1 MVLVLNGFSE
11 QRSKM
16 MGLLIG
22 LKLALLL
29 ITCNWAIHQLDVKN
43 ASPWSLAGNHLYEA
57 TFEIAQF
64 FWGWRCTVFE
74 GACCYCQQSILGD
87 ILLQY
92 KMLDIAYMMSQ
103 MAIKNSSSSDDSPLA
118 YATEYGRLVGALQY
132 LTFTRPDITHVVN
145 QVCQHFRSLTT
156 QHLREVKH
164 ILWYPQ
170 RYT

>member
-1 MVLVLNGFSE
+1 MHNFFGH
-11 QRSKM
+11 
-16 MGLLIG
+16 GG
-22 LKLALLL
+22 AL
-29 ITCNWAIHQLDVKN
+29 
-43 ASPWSLAGNHLYEA
+43 S
-57 TFEIAQF
+57 
-64 FWGWRCTVFE
+64 FE
-74 GACCYCQQSILGD
+74 GACFYCQQSILGD

-92 KMLDIAYMMSQ
+92 KMLDIAYMMAQ

-164 ILWYPQ
+164 ILWYPKDTLDYGLRFLAQ
-170 RYT
+170 SSFTLSGFCDVDWASRFKT